1 MVSPGSAALMAFWM
15 DSPGPT
21 TELCA
26 PAEPTPT
33 ASATPLATNRVRAMV
48 ANNTMVRLIK
58 RPPLCRGAKEERC
71 QTPAPLRN
79 EGSIPLSG
87 GDVCALAQSVPHSTK
102 EALELPRIPKRRS
115 SQNSSYG

>member
-1 MVSPGSAALMAFWM
+1 M

-26 PAEPTPT
+26 PAEPILA
-33 ASATPLATNRVRAMV
+33 ASTTPLATNRVRAMV

-58 RPPLCRGAKEERC
+58 RPPLCRGAEEERC

-79 EGSIPLSG
+79 EGSISLSE
-87 GDVCALAQSVPHSTK
+87 GDVYAPWHKTRQSTK
-102 EALELPRIPKRRS
+102 NAPNFRDFREHLFHALR
-115 SQNSSYG
+115 